1 MKTLPTHYLDLAGF
15 SLEPARRDAVLA
27 NGITVGSRIELDLD
41 AIRVEDEDLVR
52 ALEAYDLKV
61 RSFWDAY
68 VETGS
73 AGECLVTQRTL
84 ATYVKVDKKGSKIYL
99 KEQVKA
105 LENINGLS
113 GAMKDLLGG
122 VLDEAKLK
130 ALGLEYVV
138 DGNLITVTLPLKGKQ
153 LWPASLGGPAGR
165 GEFSREVV
173 LKISHAKS
181 HDRKSQRLLEVK
193 VSARE
198 VWPA

>member
-1 MKTLPTHYLDLAGF
+1 MKTLPSHYLDLAGL
-15 SLEPARRDAVLA
+15 SLWPARREAVLT
-27 NGITVGSRIELDLD
+27 NGVTVGSRVELDLD
-41 AIRVEDEDLVR
+41 AIRAEDASLAA

-61 RSFWDAY
+61 RAFWDAY

-73 AGECLVTQRTL
+73 AGDCLVTQRTL

-105 LENINGLS
+105 LEDINGIS
-113 GAMKDLLGG
+113 EVMKDLLGG
-122 VLDEAKLK
+122 VLDESKLK
-130 ALGLEYVV
+130 SLGLPYAV